1 MFYNVGT
8 TTNQLFVKKFL
19 EIKAFTLKI
28 PLGNKTIRNSI
39 FAIRN
44 PRSKLEESSLN
55 FSSIRSA
62 KLDNCSSIISDSA
75 ERSSGIGNDDPF
87 IYFSDFSKSSRL
99 PDVVLVVWTPLIL
112 PSSSSLSF
120 SDSNFDDLSS
130 LRNTGPKSNS
140 SLEADNDDLDD
151 VDLALENNGFSSL
164 ILYGGKSFKYF
175 SGMTDFGFLMCSYP
189 EPVDVGNRDEP
200 PDDDDDG
207 GGRGESISS
216 FSILPLL
223 RITGFILIGGRSAFN
238 RIGAR
243 TELIRIGEKHIE
255 SNTF

>member
-1 MFYNVGT
+1 M
-8 TTNQLFVKKFL
+8 
-19 EIKAFTLKI
+19 
-28 PLGNKTIRNSI
+28 
-39 FAIRN
+39 
-44 PRSKLEESSLN
+44 
-55 FSSIRSA
+55 
-62 KLDNCSSIISDSA
+62 
-75 ERSSGIGNDDPF
+75 
-87 IYFSDFSKSSRL
+87 
-99 PDVVLVVWTPLIL
+99 
-112 PSSSSLSF
+112 
-120 SDSNFDDLSS
+120 
-130 LRNTGPKSNS
+130 
-140 SLEADNDDLDD
+140 
-151 VDLALENNGFSSL
+151 

-243 TELIRIGEKHIE
+243 TELIRIGGRSGLIRIIGRLRLPFGGT
-255 SNTF
+255 NVDP